1 MPDDAATPGG
11 EPSEER
17 QAGNAENAD
26 AAADVAD
33 VIPTKRAIPVERVAL
48 VAGLIVGA
56 VLAGLVGW
64 LGFRV
69 YEADTTQAQRNL
81 FVQAA
86 RQGAVN
92 LSTVDYEHAD
102 ADAQRILDSAT
113 GKFYDNFSH
122 RIPSYIENAKRMRSK
137 LVGTVIEAGL
147 QSQTG
152 DLGRVLVAVT
162 VRSSDPAQAEQEPAL
177 WRMQLTVQKTGNVGK
192 VSDVVFV

>member
-1 MPDDAATPGG
+1 MSDDAVTPGG
-11 EPSEER
+11 QPSEER
-17 QAGNAENAD
+17 QPANAETAD
-26 AAADVAD
+26 AATGVTPAKH
-33 VIPTKRAIPVERVAL
+33 PTPTSVDGIAL
-48 VAGLIVGA
+48 VAGLLVGV

-69 YEADTTQAQRNL
+69 YEADSIQAQRNL

-113 GKFYDNFSH
+113 GKFYDNFS
-122 RIPSYIENAKRMRSK
+122 RRTQSYIDNAKRARSK
-137 LVGTVIEAGL
+137 LVGTVIDAGL

-162 VRSSDPAQAEQEPAL
+162 VRSSEPAQAEQEPAL
-177 WRMQLTVQKTGNVGK
+177 WRMQITVQKTGNVGK
-192 VSDVVFV
+192 VSDVVFVS